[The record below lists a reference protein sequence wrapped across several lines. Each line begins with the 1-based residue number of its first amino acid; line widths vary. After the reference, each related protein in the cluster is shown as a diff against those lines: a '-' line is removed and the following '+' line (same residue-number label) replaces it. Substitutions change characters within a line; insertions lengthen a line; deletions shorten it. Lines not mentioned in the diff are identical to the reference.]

1 MKNNAEAQGR
11 LIYANGGVSGSPATL
26 LDSYAGASLEVR
38 SSANVTVSDAVTVTV
53 LRLTGGSTT
62 FSGPV
67 TVLSN
72 YEISGGAIATV
83 NNAFSMPS
91 DLLTV
96 GTGGTVRLNVSLGYN
111 NVVVVGGTLEVNAA
125 QGWGAVM
132 LTNGAVLTHAAATAS
147 SAPRLELTVS
157 DTLSVSTNSR
167 IDVKDKGYLTGR
179 TYPNTTTGASTGRS
193 GGSYGGLGGKYSTG
207 NVNPVYGDY
216 MNPNEPGSG
225 SGADNGGPGGGLARI
240 TAGVLDLRG
249 QLTASASDS
258 CYGRG
263 SGGGIYLNVGR
274 LTGGGKFWRWVEG
287 ALVRMPAAV
296 GGG

>member
-1 MKNNAEAQGR
+1 MSKSKEAMKTKRTTYRGLRAGGIVAPSLRPKRFAWRGLALWVSSLFAVAPISAQTWDAI
-11 LIYANGGVSGSPATL
+11 LT
-26 LDSYAGASLEVR
+26 
-38 SSANVTVSDAVTVTV
+38 SSTTISETDFTYDGLSVLVQGAVTVTMNGV
-53 LRLTGGSTT
+53 HS
-62 FSGPV
+62 F
-67 TVLSN
+67 
-72 YEISGGAIATV
+72 V
-83 NNAFSMPS
+83 N
-91 DLLTV
+91 
-96 GTGGTVRLNVSLGYN
+96 LG
-111 NVVVVGGTLEVNAA
+111 
-125 QGWGAVM
+125 

-193 GGSYGGLGGKYSTG
+193 GGSYGDWEVNYSTG

-274 LTGGGKFWRWVEG
+274 LTGEEKFWRWVEG